1 LLQKLEEENIEMDP
15 NIRALF
21 TKEIL
26 AEVCCRFEIN
36 IDALEK
42 LDGFESYIYSCEHH
56 GKACILRI
64 GHSSHRDGNAVQGEA
79 DFIDYL
85 GANGIH
91 VGRPVHDAN
100 GNLVEVIPA
109 EEGSF
114 VAVVFEKVQRGSAS
128 AEDWKDGT
136 LMHTLGRMVGSMHEL
151 AKDFQPSEE
160 CFRRLDWE
168 DDNTIMIEII
178 RNGLSA
184 KEADLVASQVQ
195 ALLTKVRE
203 LPKGR
208 DHYGLIH
215 FDVHG
220 GNFFVQDGEVHLF
233 DFDDCMYSWFANDIA
248 MVFYYGL
255 MDFRDDPDTLTFLCK
270 QFIAGYNQVSRFD
283 PLWLAYIPA
292 FLLLRNLDLYAR
304 VHHDIP
310 EAEWDWWCQRLVN
323 GVRERR
329 VSGAPL
335 LAVDFST
342 LLD

>member
-1 LLQKLEEENIEMDP
+1 MHP
-15 NIRALF
+15 NIHTLF

-26 AEVCCRFEIN
+26 AEVCCRFEIHA
-36 IDALEK
+36 DALEA
-42 LDGFESYIYSCEHH
+42 LGGFESYIYSYEQH

-64 GHSSHRDGNAVQGEA
+64 GHSSHRDGSAVQGEA
-79 DFIDYL
+79 EFIDYL

-91 VGRPVHDAN
+91 VGRPVRDGN

-114 VAVVFEKVQRGSAS
+114 VAVVFEKVPGGAAA
-128 AEDWKDGT
+128 AENWIDGT
-136 LMHTLGRMVGSMHEL
+136 LMHTLGRMVGRMHEL
-151 AKDFQPSEE
+151 AKDFQPSQER
-160 CFRRLDWE
+160 FRRLDWE
-168 DDNTIMIEII
+168 DDNTIVMENIH
-178 RNGLSA
+178 NGLPA
-184 KEADLVASQVQ
+184 DEAALVASQYET
-195 ALLTKVRE
+195 LLAKARE
-203 LPKGR
+203 LPKDR

-220 GNFFVQDGEVHLF
+220 GNFFVQDGEVYLF

-270 QFIAGYNQVSRFD
+270 QFIAGYNEVSRFD
-283 PLWLAYIPA
+283 PLWLEYIPA

-310 EAEWDWWCQRLVN
+310 EEEWDWWCQRLVN
-323 GVRERR
+323 GVCERR